1 MHRFQRGD
9 AQAFNTIYN
18 RFFTPLRHFSG
29 RLTCQKQFADDIT
42 IETFAKL
49 YRLCANFDNVA
60 NVKAFLYV
68 TARNA
73 CYDHLAYS
81 HRTVQGPS
89 IHNRP
94 SELRSLHA
102 INHESQLAEVLKT
115 VQEAVDSLPA
125 ENGRVLKLA
134 YQQGYKN
141 AGIAQELGLTESA
154 VRSYRRGGI
163 KLLRIALFRE
173 QQPEAALNCLNLVR
187 MQEARQVA
195 AEYSTP

>member
-1 MHRFQRGD
+1 M
-9 AQAFNTIYN
+9 
-18 RFFTPLRHFSG
+18 
-29 RLTCQKQFADDIT
+29 
-42 IETFAKL
+42 
-49 YRLCANFDNVA
+49 A

-81 HRTVQGPS
+81 HRTVADPAS
-89 IHNRP
+89 LNRP
-94 SELRSLHA
+94 SKLRSLQS
-102 INHESQLAEVLKT
+102 IEQGDQLAAVLKT
-115 VQEAVDSLPA
+115 VQDAIDSLPG

-141 AGIAQELGLTESA
+141 VGIARELGLTESA

-163 KLLRIALFRE
+163 KLLRIALFQE

-187 MQEARQVA
+187 MQEAGQVE
-195 AEYSTP
+195 AELSNS